1 MSKDSSS
8 KYSFK
13 HAIHWLKQKSKATVS
28 RLFDLNTRW
37 FLLFWRYERLEV
49 SKIILRAN
57 SEHPFDFNFNCLKKE
72 KIFGMQ
78 ERTLSTKEYILTFT
92 LFD

>member
-8 KYSFK
+8 KYPFK

-37 FLLFWRYERLEV
+37 FLLFWRYERLEASAIV
-49 SKIILRAN
+49 MRTN
-57 SEHPFDFNFNCLKKE
+57 SEHPFDFNFN
-72 KIFGMQ
+72 
-78 ERTLSTKEYILTFT
+78 
-92 LFD
+92 